1 VTHITCRLTAK
12 NWDQLRNPTL
22 CNRVWATFTFYIV
35 IDVIVIVV
43 ICRSIKTATI
53 QQALPYTELIGYLI
67 RSAILLRHF
76 PDRDIYSAADKGAA
90 YCDERVCLFL
100 CVYLSLRG
108 HIFGTTR
115 PIFTKFF
122 VHVTYTAL
130 ARSPTGGV
138 VISYVFPVL

>member
-1 VTHITCRLTAK
+1 MTHITCRLTAK

-130 ARSPTGGV
+130 ARYPLAV
-138 VISYVFPVL
+138 

>member
-76 PDRDIYSAADKGAA
+76 PDRDIYSAADKRAA

-115 PIFTKFF
+115 PIFTIFF